1 MMHIHF
7 RLWQIGSHNG
17 RRLQH
22 RYGPGRHARAYQRID
37 GMRRYVRGGFKGHLD
52 IWRAPQ

>member
-52 IWRAPQ
+52 IWRTPR